1 MKEEIIREGMGL
13 DDKFNFLCHRGLS
26 CFTKCCQ
33 NINIFLTPY
42 DILRMKKKLNISST
56 EFLEKYTLLGL
67 GEKFGLPIIRLR
79 PRDDGSCPFLG
90 KDGCTIYE
98 ARPWSCRSYPLG
110 RSAKK
115 EKGKFEISYY
125 LVKEPYCLGFDEKRE
140 WTVREWRKDQQ
151 IEVYDEMN
159 DLFMELTF
167 DERLQG
173 GRLDKKKLDMFF
185 MTCYD
190 LDKFRR
196 FVFET
201 KFLDIFE
208 LEDEFVNKIKRDDV
222 ELMKLGFDWLK
233 FSLLAQATLRVKDS
247 VLEKRRSRKFLF

>member
-1 MKEEIIREGMGL
+1 
-13 DDKFNFLCHRGLS
+13 
-26 CFTKCCQ
+26 
-33 NINIFLTPY
+33 
-42 DILRMKKKLNISST
+42 
-56 EFLEKYTLLGL
+56 
-67 GEKFGLPIIRLR
+67 
-79 PRDDGSCPFLG
+79 
-90 KDGCTIYE
+90 
-98 ARPWSCRSYPLG
+98 
-110 RSAKK
+110 
-115 EKGKFEISYY
+115 
-125 LVKEPYCLGFDEKRE
+125 
-140 WTVREWRKDQQ
+140 
-151 IEVYDEMN
+151 MN